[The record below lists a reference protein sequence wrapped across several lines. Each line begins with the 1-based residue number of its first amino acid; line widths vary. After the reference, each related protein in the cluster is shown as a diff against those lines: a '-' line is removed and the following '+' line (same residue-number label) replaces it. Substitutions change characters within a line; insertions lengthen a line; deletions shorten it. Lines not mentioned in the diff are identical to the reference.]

1 MTHHIQTIALFG
13 ASNVGKTQILKAL
26 SAKICALTASKPK
39 ELVCIGDDIIAEYE
53 LFGKRVAIVSGG
65 DDARS
70 MKDGFEHIKRWH
82 DIDVLV
88 CATRSKGQTE
98 TFLQESVGE
107 EAIIWLQC
115 PWGYPEHGH
124 FIQLK
129 IESMATLLFDML
141 NCQLHH
147 LSSNKLMP

>member
-1 MTHHIQTIALFG
+1 
-13 ASNVGKTQILKAL
+13 
-26 SAKICALTASKPK
+26 
-39 ELVCIGDDIIAEYE
+39 
-53 LFGKRVAIVSGG
+53 
-65 DDARS
+65 

-98 TFLQESVGE
+98 AFLQESVGE
-107 EAIIWLQC
+107 EAITWIQC

-129 IESMATLLFDML
+129 TESMATLLFDML
-141 NCQLHH
+141 NYQLHH
-147 LSSNKLMP
+147 LSSNELMAKCHCCYEVLLL